1 MFDPATQEVIVDG
14 ENLTKEV
21 WGNLASMWQDD
32 LDRAEE
38 EQVKLMQAERR
49 LTGGERKN
57 LDFGYIRFRL
67 CPEVFAFWTEK
78 LGEKIWQDESFK
90 KWLGKRFDHLVKIK
104 SVSNKIVV

>member
-90 KWLGKRFDHLVKIK
+90 KWLGKGFDPPVKIK